1 MSPQSASA
9 LAESVAEIAQS
20 SMPALAPSESA
31 QNAAP
36 ENTSLQTSALD
47 ATALASIVDDV
58 LAELK
63 PRLMQ
68 EIAKKLKK

>member
-1 MSPQSASA
+1 
-9 LAESVAEIAQS
+9 VAEAAKAVL
-20 SMPALAPSESA
+20 PVSA
-31 QNAAP
+31 
-36 ENTSLQTSALD
+36 TSAPADGPTSNSELAAE
-47 ATALASIVDDV
+47 ATSVDNEALASIVDSV

>member
-1 MSPQSASA
+1 MTPQSASA
-9 LAESVAEIAQS
+9 LAESVAQVAKAVVPASAVPVSETADNASVTS
-20 SMPALAPSESA
+20 SIESEV
-31 QNAAP
+31 
-36 ENTSLQTSALD
+36 
-47 ATALASIVDDV
+47 LASIVDSV

>member
-1 MSPQSASA
+1 MTPQSASA
-9 LAESVAEIAQS
+9 LAESVAQVARAVAPAS
-20 SMPALAPSESA
+20 SLPTSEATEDASA
-31 QNAAP
+31 ASL
-36 ENTSLQTSALD
+36 ENE
-47 ATALASIVDDV
+47 ALASIVDSV